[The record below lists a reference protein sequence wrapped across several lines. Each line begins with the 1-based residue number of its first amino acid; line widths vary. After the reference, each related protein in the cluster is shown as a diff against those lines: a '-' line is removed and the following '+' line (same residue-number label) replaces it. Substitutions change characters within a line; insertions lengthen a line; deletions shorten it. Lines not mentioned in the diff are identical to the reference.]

1 MLSMT
6 FPAWQPTLEM
16 SVHLCKAIGSPFG
29 SLHVETYNDWW
40 KCRLRHLGDCGYT
53 YRFSTMFQPY
63 CNHLSAMFQSC
74 SNSWFKSTA
83 LHNSTAL
90 HISMVSINIKKTI
103 KKWATKQT
111 RNKARPQANAGARVQ
126 THIGRLRARLP
137 RTLLPISKEKSYP
150 DHVGLEAT
158 VV

>member
-1 MLSMT
+1 
-6 FPAWQPTLEM
+6 
-16 SVHLCKAIGSPFG
+16 
-29 SLHVETYNDWW
+29 
-40 KCRLRHLGDCGYT
+40 
-53 YRFSTMFQPY
+53 
-63 CNHLSAMFQSC
+63 MFQSC

-137 RTLLPISKEKSYP
+137 KDIVAHIKREKKLPKPSMTSCAAAAAALILTAATCDRKLMGVSSMQCKFNAWMSMIFAEMDGALGDPMDVDVVAIGCSY
-150 DHVGLEAT
+150 GCGW
-158 VV
+158 